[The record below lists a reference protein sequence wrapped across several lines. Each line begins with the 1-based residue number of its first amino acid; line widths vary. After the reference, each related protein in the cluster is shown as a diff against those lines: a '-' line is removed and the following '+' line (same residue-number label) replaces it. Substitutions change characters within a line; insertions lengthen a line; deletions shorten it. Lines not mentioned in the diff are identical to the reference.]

1 VLLIVLSNVTLF
13 VLLVAG
19 AISLAGR
26 PMHYRKRRDDDLAL
40 PD

>member
-1 VLLIVLSNVTLF
+1 

-26 PMHYRKRRDDDLAL
+26 PMHYRKRRDDDVAL